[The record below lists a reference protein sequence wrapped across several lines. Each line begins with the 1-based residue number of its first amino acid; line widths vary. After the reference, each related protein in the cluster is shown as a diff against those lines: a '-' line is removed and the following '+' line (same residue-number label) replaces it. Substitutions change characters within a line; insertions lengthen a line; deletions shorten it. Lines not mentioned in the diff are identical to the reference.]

1 MYSNDKLVLQLL
13 SLLRQFGINQIVVS
27 PGSRHFSL
35 VHSLEQCED
44 FELYS
49 VVDERSAAFFAIGLI
64 QRTGRPAAVCCSSGT
79 ACMNYGSAIVEAY
92 YQRLPLL
99 VISSDRLP
107 QFLNQM
113 EDQMYD
119 QASTF
124 TSCTKYVGRLTPI
137 SSDLDFWYNNRII
150 NEGLIELTHHSNGP
164 VHLNIPFLSHH
175 TDTFTNTHIPVARKV
190 ELYSAESSSETWAKI
205 ANLLKGKKICIVWG
219 QSVCIT
225 AGLKEAVDKFVE
237 NFDAIILTDLLSNCH
252 CKYTIANTG
261 ATLYSLTNEEKR
273 DFKPDIVFSIGA
285 NILFNGEIKGFLGDI
300 ENWQIGKYDKI
311 SDPFRSLTKIFE
323 MSELMF
329 FNMINNI
336 ADFKV
341 SGNFAHSWMSVS
353 NIAYKTISEYS
364 EAMVIGALIKAL
376 PADSD
381 LQLANSYSVRMAH
394 LFPVPDSV
402 TVNCNRGVNGID
414 GSMSTAIGFSAINS
428 RKTFYI
434 TGDLSFYYDLNSL
447 SIRHITPNLRILLI
461 NNGGGGVMYSPLS
474 EELRKSVAEHVCAF
488 HTHKAHEIAKA
499 FGFKYFAIRNESE
512 ISHGIELLTAESDHP
527 VLVEAFSN
535 IPVDTK
541 VLSNYYKS
549 MNRQHYTIS
558 QRIIMKGKRILGGL
572 LPQKN

>member
-13 SLLRQFGINQIVVS
+13 SLLKQFGINQIVVS

-119 QASTF
+119 QASAF

-175 TDTFTNTHIPVARKV
+175 TDTFANTHIPVVRKV
-190 ELYSAESSSETWAKI
+190 DLYSAESSSETWTKI
-205 ANLLKGKKICIVWG
+205 VNQLHGKKIGIVWG
-219 QSVCIT
+219 QSVDIT
-225 AGLKEAVDKFVE
+225 TELKDAVDKFVE
-237 NFDAIILTDLLSNCH
+237 DFDAIILTDLLSNCH
-252 CKYTIANTG
+252 CKHTIANTG

-273 DFKPDIVFSIGA
+273 DFKPDIVLSIGA
-285 NILFNGEIKGFLGDI
+285 NILFNGEIKGFLGNI

-329 FNMINNI
+329 FKMINNI

>member
-1 MYSNDKLVLQLL
+1 M
-13 SLLRQFGINQIVVS
+13 
-27 PGSRHFSL
+27 
-35 VHSLEQCED
+35 
-44 FELYS
+44 
-49 VVDERSAAFFAIGLI
+49 
-64 QRTGRPAAVCCSSGT
+64 
-79 ACMNYGSAIVEAY
+79 
-92 YQRLPLL
+92 
-99 VISSDRLP
+99 
-107 QFLNQM
+107 
-113 EDQMYD
+113 
-119 QASTF
+119 
-124 TSCTKYVGRLTPI
+124 
-137 SSDLDFWYNNRII
+137 
-150 NEGLIELTHHSNGP
+150 
-164 VHLNIPFLSHH
+164 
-175 TDTFTNTHIPVARKV
+175 
-190 ELYSAESSSETWAKI
+190 
-205 ANLLKGKKICIVWG
+205 WG

-252 CKYTIANTG
+252 CKHTIANTG

>member
-13 SLLRQFGINQIVVS
+13 SLLRQFRINQIVIS

-35 VHSLEQCED
+35 VHSLEQCAD

-49 VVDERSAAFFAIGLI
+49 VVDERSAAFFALGLI

-99 VISSDRLP
+99 IISSDRLP

-175 TDTFTNTHIPVARKV
+175 TDTFVNTDIPVARKID
-190 ELYSAESSSETWAKI
+190 LYSAESGPETWTKI
-205 ANLLKGKKICIVWG
+205 ANLLHGKKVGIVWG

-225 AGLKEAVDKFVE
+225 PELKDAVDKFVE
-237 NFDAIILTDLLSNCH
+237 DFDAIILTDLLSNCH
-252 CKYTIANTG
+252 CKHTIANTG

-273 DFKPDIVFSIGA
+273 DFKPDIVLSIGA
-285 NILFNGEIKGFLGDI
+285 NILFNGEIKGFLSNI

-329 FNMINNI
+329 FKMINKT

-341 SGNFAHSWMSVS
+341 SGNFAHAWLSVS

-364 EAMVIGALIKAL
+364 EPMVIGALIKAL

-447 SIRHITPNLRILLI
+447 SIRHITPNLRVLLI

-488 HTHKAHEIAKA
+488 HTHKAHDIANA

-512 ISHGIELLTAESDHP
+512 ISHGIELLTAESDRP

-541 VLSNYYKS
+541 VLSDYYKS

-558 QRIIMKGKRILGGL
+558 QRIIMKGKRILGGM
-572 LPQKN
+572 LPHKN